1 MGRIKVDRSKNR
13 SKRRL
18 LSTRIDCPWDTI
30 RMVPTATLSGH
41 QTSLDSQ
48 STREHPVFAKL
59 ELLPEEVKTP
69 FVVSGEKPV
78 PPTVTPPPIPPA
90 AAASAPPTA

>member
-1 MGRIKVDRSKNR
+1 MFKREEFGSKTVTKPLPSSSR
-13 SKRRL
+13 V
-18 LSTRIDCPWDTI
+18 DCPWETI
-30 RMVPTATLSGH
+30 KMVPTPTLAGH

-48 STREHPVFAKL
+48 PNREHPVFAKL

-78 PPTVTPPPIPPA
+78 PPTVVPPPTPPA
-90 AAASAPPTA
+90 AAASAPPAA